1 MDIPPPLP
9 ETPERPQSI
18 PPAPCWPTGPGP
30 SELRN
35 ARRVG
40 CLQGCFAS
48 IAVFFVVTIV
58 LPLIAVLV
66 LGRSASRTESLF
78 RDHSEEDADFTG
90 DASGLR
96 EVFVATVSPDEK
108 TPSEPSGAEEEE
120 KASDSAKAPSS
131 GDGDKELV
139 FKAVR
144 IPLSGTIDLSGGD
157 FGEEGDTETALRSI
171 RRATE
176 DPDVDAILLLVD
188 SGGGGITA
196 SDILYN
202 ALREFRASDP
212 NRRIVVLMGDMAC
225 SGAYYASLPADR
237 ILAHPTTI
245 TGSIGVILPSYNVR
259 QLADKLGIADV
270 SIQSGENKS
279 ILNPMR
285 DLTDAQ
291 RAMLQQ
297 TVDEL
302 HARFTSLVV
311 LHRGLPAERVKALAD
326 GRIYTARQA
335 LGHKLIDDI
344 GYLADAENAV
354 VSLLGGKHPV
364 EFYEYEHKLSL
375 RDLFATP
382 SFWGSVLQRALPTAA
397 APSPS
402 GPQAR

>member
-9 ETPERPQSI
+9 GPRPSGTSQ
-18 PPAPCWPTGPGP
+18 G
-30 SELRN
+30 ELRN

-40 CLQGCFAS
+40 CLQGCLAS
-48 IAVFFVVTIV
+48 IAVLFLVSVVFPIV
-58 LPLIAVLV
+58 VALV
-66 LGRSASRTESLF
+66 LGRSASRAESLF
-78 RDHSEEDADFTG
+78 GDRSDEDADFTG

-96 EVFVATVSPDEK
+96 EVFVATVSPA
-108 TPSEPSGAEEEE
+108 AEE
-120 KASDSAKAPSS
+120 SDKSS
-131 GDGDKELV
+131 GDEAAQDSADDKGSPSAAGDEKELV
-139 FKAVR
+139 LKAVR
-144 IPLSGTIDLSGGD
+144 IPLTGTIDLAGGD
-157 FGEEGDTETALRSI
+157 FGEEGETETALRSI

-202 ALREFRASDP
+202 ALREFRRSDP

-291 RAMLQQ
+291 RAMLQE

-344 GYLADAENAV
+344 GYLEDAEDAV
-354 VSLLGGKHPV
+354 VALLGGKHKV

-382 SFWGSVLQRALPTAA
+382 SFWGAVLQRAIPAAA